1 MVASESGLCAAMK
14 KEYKEAGYKVAGLVS
29 DGEDKIL
36 IAAPGWCVVILKEK
50 VPRRVLGL
58 IVEHV
63 GDIPRAEEAYQVQK
77 KQVQTEIHGVTT
89 QILEKL
95 LDPKL
100 ERRQVKP
107 TSLRWGRYILCQR
120 LDDLKIVKVDPDTGA
135 IMYAAPRMDMLGEEI
150 LTVSGIAS
158 DVYID
163 ISATLHEETAQMD
176 HLSQMQ
182 WV

>member
-1 MVASESGLCAAMK
+1 MK
-14 KEYKEAGYKVAGLVS
+14 KAYKEAGYKVAGVEH

-36 IAAPGWCVVILKEK
+36 IAAPGWCVLILKEK
-50 VPRRVLGL
+50 TPRKVLGL
-58 IVEHV
+58 IVEHM
-63 GDIPRAEEAYQVQK
+63 GDIPRMGEAYQVQK

-95 LDPKL
+95 HDAQV

-107 TSLRWGRYILCQR
+107 TGLHWGRYILCQR
-120 LDDLKIVKVDPDTGA
+120 LDDLRIVKLNPDTGS
-135 IMYAAPRMDMLGEEI
+135 IMNAAPKMDMLGEDI
-150 LTVSGIAS
+150 ITVHGRAS

-163 ISATLHEETAQMD
+163 ISKTLHEEETQMD
-176 HLSQMQ
+176 HLSRMQ